1 MFLDTSHVILDTY
14 AMRFLGVDYGDMIG
28 LALSDEAGVFAFP
41 HASMPSDGSAVAA
54 IARLCAERG
63 VGAVVIGDTRAMNGG
78 ANPITERSDRFAD
91 AIAKATGLSVH
102 REREAWSS
110 VEAARF
116 APQGDK
122 HNDAVAAAIILQRF
136 LDRPRA

>member
-1 MFLDTSHVILDTY
+1 
-14 AMRFLGVDYGDMIG
+14 MRILGVDYGDTIG
-28 LALSDEAGVFAFP
+28 LALSDEGGAFAFP
-41 HASMPSDGSAVAA
+41 HAAVPCDGSEVSV
-54 IARLCAERG
+54 IMRLCAERG
-63 VGAVVIGDTRAMNGG
+63 IGEIVIGDTRAMNGG
-78 ANPITERSDRFAD
+78 ANPITERSDRFAE
-91 AIAKATGLSVH
+91 ALAKATGLPIH

-122 HNDAVAAAIILQRF
+122 HNDASAAAIILQRY

>member
-1 MFLDTSHVILDTY
+1 
-14 AMRFLGVDYGDMIG
+14 MRYIGIDYGDTIG
-28 LALSDEAGVFAFP
+28 IAFSDEAGVFAFP
-41 HASMPSDGSAVAA
+41 HASIQSDGKEVNE

-63 VGAVVIGDTRAMNGG
+63 VHEIVIGDTRALNGG
-78 ANPITERSDRFAD
+78 ANRITERSDRFAESLGR
-91 AIAKATGLSVH
+91 ATGLSVH

-116 APQGDK
+116 APQGDR
-122 HNDAVAAAIILQRF
+122 HNDASAAAIILQRF